1 MDYTREITD
10 MVMIQYI
17 ILFTLARA
25 DRIVTDSQL
34 SSLILDN
41 CNINFSDYRIAL
53 DNLSSIGFIR
63 VFNSGDNNQYCE
75 LLPKG
80 VESNEFFQGSIPVYI
95 REPIER
101 SIAPFFREE
110 ELKKS
115 IRAELTP
122 LNETEYLAECGVYEG
137 NTPLLKLSVYGGTR
151 KMAASMVRKF
161 KEDPEKIYR
170 SIISQLSEYIDDEE
184 END

>member
-10 MVMIQYI
+10 MVLIQYI
-17 ILFTLARA
+17 ILFTLAKA

-53 DNLSSIGFIR
+53 DNLSGIGFIR

-80 VESNEFFQGSIPVYI
+80 VESNEFFQSSIPIYI
-95 REPIER
+95 REPIEK
-101 SIAPFFREE
+101 SIAPFFKEE

-115 IRAELTP
+115 IRSELTP
-122 LNETEYLAECGVYEG
+122 LNETEYLAECGIFEG
-137 NTPLLKLSVYGGTR
+137 NTPLMKLSVYGGTR
-151 KMAASMVRKF
+151 KMAASMLRKF
-161 KEDPEKIYR
+161 KEDPEKLYR
-170 SIISQLSEYIDDEE
+170 MIMSQLSQYIDDE
-184 END
+184 ND

>member
-10 MVMIQYI
+10 MVLIQYI
-17 ILFTLARA
+17 ILFTLAKA

-53 DNLSSIGFIR
+53 DNLSGIGFIR

-80 VESNEFFQGSIPVYI
+80 VESIEFFQSSIPIYI
-95 REPIER
+95 REPIEK
-101 SIAPFFREE
+101 SIAPFFKEE

-115 IRAELTP
+115 IRSELIP
-122 LNETEYLAECGVYEG
+122 LNETEYLAECGIFEG
-137 NTPLLKLSVYGGTR
+137 NTPLMKLSVYGGTR
-151 KMAASMVRKF
+151 KMAASMARKF
-161 KEDPEKIYR
+161 KEDPDKLYR
-170 SIISQLSEYIDDEE
+170 MIMSQLSQYIDE

>member
-1 MDYTREITD
+1 MEYNREITD

-17 ILFTLARA
+17 ILFTLAKA
-25 DRIVTDSQL
+25 DRIVTHSQL
-34 SSLILDN
+34 STLILDN
-41 CNINFSDYRIAL
+41 CNINFTDYRIAL
-53 DNLSSIGFIR
+53 DNLLNIGFVR
-63 VFNSGDNNQYCE
+63 VFNSSDNNQYLE

-95 REPIER
+95 REPIEK

-122 LNETEYLAECGVYEG
+122 LNETEYMADCGVYEG
-137 NTPLLKLSVYGGTR
+137 NTPLMKLSVYGGTR

-161 KEDPEKIYR
+161 REDPEKIYR
-170 SIISQLSEYIDDEE
+170 LIMSQLSQYIDEE
-184 END
+184 ETD